1 MISQKFLLLLIF
13 TFLISGSLYSQKIFR
28 EGYIVKN
35 TGESFTGLVGYNPDS
50 KIPTSC
56 IFKRFEIAYE
66 VTYSPRQL
74 KAFGYKNG
82 KRYESVETDGKIS
95 FFETLVKGDISV
107 YNKGSKYYLKKGDLS
122 PVEVK
127 DGKNLW
133 LVDGAQKEFDSL
145 SDLLKYLTSGS
156 STEIREN
163 LVLKNDLVPVIAAY
177 NKESGNFWNVY
188 NRSYSEKELTLSAW
202 RSGVNR
208 NRFGILGGINLY
220 ILKINPSEDNIFLPD
235 PDNETGLMFGL
246 SYERVIS
253 KKSDKLTFRTDLLYL
268 QQDFYTYSERTLIN
282 GRISRDDAFF
292 NFSAVKLPLLFQY
305 SFTGNRIIPF
315 LNGGLSG
322 MIFLNK
328 DYSHISEEETYG
340 NDIRIYEDSDM
351 VFNFGELSAAIGA
364 GMKIRIINNTILSIE
379 GRFEYGT
386 GAFNKSYPDKGYFTQ
401 HSIQTTFM
409 IGVNF

>member
-1 MISQKFLLLLIF
+1 MISQKFLLFLILS
-13 TFLISGSLYSQKIFR
+13 FLISGSLYSQKIFR

-35 TGESFTGLVGYNPDS
+35 TGESFSGLVGYNPDS

-74 KAFGYKNG
+74 KAFGYTNG
-82 KRYESVETDGKIS
+82 KRYESFETDGKIS
-95 FFETLVKGDISV
+95 FFETLVKGDIMV

-156 STEIREN
+156 KTEIREN
-163 LVLKNDLVPVIAAY
+163 LVLKNDLVPVVAAY

-202 RSGVNR
+202 RSGANR
-208 NRFGILGGINLY
+208 NRFGILGGINTY
-220 ILKINPSEDNIFLPD
+220 ILKINPSEDNIFLPN
-235 PDNETGLMFGL
+235 PDIETGLMFGL

-268 QQDFYTYSERTLIN
+268 QQDFYTYSESTLIN
-282 GRISRDDAFF
+282 GTISRDDVFF
-292 NFSAVKLPLLFQY
+292 NFSAVKLPLLIQY

-322 MIFLNK
+322 MLFLDK
-328 DYSHISEEETYG
+328 KYTHTSEVESYNNE
-340 NDIRIYEDSDM
+340 IRTYEDHDM
-351 VFNFGELSAAIGA
+351 VFNFGEISATLGA
-364 GMKIRIINNTILSIE
+364 GLKIRIVNKILLNIE
-379 GRFEYGT
+379 GRFEYGS
-386 GAFNKSYPDKGYFTQ
+386 GAFNRDFPNEGAFTQ
-401 HSIQTTFM
+401 YSLQPSFL
-409 IGVNF
+409 IGISF